1 MAKRVAFVM
10 KLREG
15 VTRGE
20 IRELMA
26 LLEKVGDP
34 SWIHPTK
41 TNYIAD
47 PDNCTKP
54 DCAHWKCRVEEVPVE
69 DREGCIFQR
78 YDDEWG
84 DPVFYIP

>member
-26 LLEKVGDP
+26 LLERVGDP
-34 SWIHPTK
+34 SWVFPTK

-47 PDNCTKP
+47 PEHCTKS

-69 DREGCIFQR
+69 DREGHIFEK
-78 YDDEWG
+78 YDDKYG
-84 DPVFYIP
+84 DPCFYIP